1 MDIVGKKRDGCD
13 DYIHVLQFVDKEEF
27 EEAITMLQV
36 VSDRMFPV
44 GSDLEWDRDALLSI
58 IEKLQKRVVFETD
71 GVENNV
77 TSFLH
82 EDEMDIFANEMFFLT
97 YLSENI
103 PNFIELTDQWKS
115 LFDIQN
121 RQMQRLEAANEE
133 LGTVCQAQQ
142 VILEHLYNRY
152 PFVQKEIDR
161 LLDEFEGPHGLP
173 S

>member
-1 MDIVGKKRDGCD
+1 
-13 DYIHVLQFVDKEEF
+13 
-27 EEAITMLQV
+27 
-36 VSDRMFPV
+36 
-44 GSDLEWDRDALLSI
+44 
-58 IEKLQKRVVFETD
+58 
-71 GVENNV
+71 
-77 TSFLH
+77 
-82 EDEMDIFANEMFFLT
+82 MDIFANEMFFLT

-152 PFVQKEIDR
+152 PFVQNEIDR